1 MTEVNARYR
10 YLAYFPIVIEITAK
24 KIKSDAAML
33 ARMVQIYCSDHHSD
47 TVKGDIIRQGI
58 LETLDLH
65 ETRLCREC
73 GNLLVHGLVKR
84 INCPFDPKPR
94 CKNCTEPCFSGEYRD
109 FVKSVMRYSGLRLI
123 KSGRIDLV
131 WKYFF

>member
-10 YLAYFPIVIEITAK
+10 LLAYSPVVIEITAK

-33 ARMVQIYCSDHHSD
+33 ARMVQIYCFDHHTD
-47 TVKGDIIRQGI
+47 PVKGDIMRRGI
-58 LETLDLH
+58 LETLDLR

-73 GNLLVHGLVKR
+73 AGLLVHGLAKR

-94 CKNCTEPCFSGEYRD
+94 CKHCAEPCFSGEYRD
-109 FVKSVMRYSGLRLI
+109 FVKRVMRYSGLKLI